1 MALLSFY
8 VKCGRAHGPSGAGRF
23 HSGLFA
29 RRRRSAPSW
38 PCRALLLAVAVLR
51 TVRHV
56 LRIGQDVRSIL
67 RRPAAQTPA
76 AMGLLHRRWRD
87 LPPPQPCP
95 PTTTRTA
102 ATARATARFP
112 ARSLA
117 RSPARAPEEA
127 GIEASGNRR
136 LPASQELQPDESGFV
151 EVIEVEQ
158 EEMVLEGTPV
168 VPQSVVAGRP
178 IEIADEE
185 VVLEG
190 TPLVPLGPSLWYVHE
205 TQRRGSVHT
214 HGQLYVPYSRMPRSF
229 LTVHDPLDWPE
240 VD

>member
-1 MALLSFY
+1 M
-8 VKCGRAHGPSGAGRF
+8 
-23 HSGLFA
+23 
-29 RRRRSAPSW
+29 
-38 PCRALLLAVAVLR
+38 
-51 TVRHV
+51 
-56 LRIGQDVRSIL
+56 
-67 RRPAAQTPA
+67 
-76 AMGLLHRRWRD
+76 
-87 LPPPQPCP
+87 
-95 PTTTRTA
+95 
-102 ATARATARFP
+102 
-112 ARSLA
+112 
-117 RSPARAPEEA
+117 
-127 GIEASGNRR
+127 
-136 LPASQELQPDESGFV
+136 PASQELQPDESGFV

-185 VVLEG
+185 MVLEG

>member
-1 MALLSFY
+1 
-8 VKCGRAHGPSGAGRF
+8 
-23 HSGLFA
+23 
-29 RRRRSAPSW
+29 
-38 PCRALLLAVAVLR
+38 
-51 TVRHV
+51 
-56 LRIGQDVRSIL
+56 
-67 RRPAAQTPA
+67 
-76 AMGLLHRRWRD
+76 MGLLHRRWRD

-158 EEMVLEGTPV
+158 EEMVLEGTP
-168 VPQSVVAGRP
+168 
-178 IEIADEE
+178 
-185 VVLEG
+185 
-190 TPLVPLGPSLWYVHE
+190 LVPLGPPLCYVHE

-229 LTVHDPLDWPE
+229 LTVHDPLYWPE

>member
-1 MALLSFY
+1 MAHLSFY

-158 EEMVLEGTPV
+158 EEMVLEGTP
-168 VPQSVVAGRP
+168 
-178 IEIADEE
+178 
-185 VVLEG
+185 
-190 TPLVPLGPSLWYVHE
+190 LVPLGPPLWYVHE

-229 LTVHDPLDWPE
+229 LTVHDPLYWPE

>member
-1 MALLSFY
+1 M
-8 VKCGRAHGPSGAGRF
+8 
-23 HSGLFA
+23 
-29 RRRRSAPSW
+29 
-38 PCRALLLAVAVLR
+38 LAVAVLR

-67 RRPAAQTPA
+67 V
-76 AMGLLHRRWRD
+76 GLLHRR
-87 LPPPQPCP
+87 PPPWACCTDAGVIFLLLNPVLQPRLGLRP
-95 PTTTRTA
+95 RPVRQLDF
-102 ATARATARFP
+102 R
-112 ARSLA
+112 LA
-117 RSPARAPEEA
+117 LQSAPEEA

>member
-151 EVIEVEQ
+151 E
-158 EEMVLEGTPV
+158 
-168 VPQSVVAGRP
+168 GRP
-178 IEIADEE
+178 PPLLPPTTVHWRDAPDEPHVRGADRFY
-185 VVLEG
+185 
-190 TPLVPLGPSLWYVHE
+190 TT
-205 TQRRGSVHT
+205 TQRCRATPRARAPRPRAPPRTPPAHPTMRLDDACRKTRTVTFTCGS
-214 HGQLYVPYSRMPRSF
+214 GSSPQCP
-229 LTVHDPLDWPE
+229 
-240 VD
+240 

>member
-1 MALLSFY
+1 
-8 VKCGRAHGPSGAGRF
+8 
-23 HSGLFA
+23 
-29 RRRRSAPSW
+29 
-38 PCRALLLAVAVLR
+38 
-51 TVRHV
+51 
-56 LRIGQDVRSIL
+56 
-67 RRPAAQTPA
+67 
-76 AMGLLHRRWRD
+76 MGLMHRRWRD

-185 VVLEG
+185 VVARGHAARAARSVAVVRPRDAAPRLCAH
-190 TPLVPLGPSLWYVHE
+190 PRPALRSLLSHASLVPHCPRSVGLARGRLTS
-205 TQRRGSVHT
+205 RGSAHDANV
-214 HGQLYVPYSRMPRSF
+214 GVCPCVRDLVSQKENGF
-229 LTVHDPLDWPE
+229 LSSVLFC
-240 VD
+240 